1 VLMAATIMKLEISQD
16 VAVALVLEKGLD
28 DRGDVMAG
36 GEDQAQ
42 VLLDGVEPSIAPYIE
57 QCLVGFLDVVLVVP
71 VVKLDVA
78 AIIGDPA

>member
-1 VLMAATIMKLEISQD
+1 MAATIMKLEISQD